1 MKRYG
6 RSMLSED
13 QVKWIVNAKLEG
25 KLTTGKLQACKVY
38 QPEVCNSFTAN
49 TKVQGLFIFIKRLE
63 GINSLCL
70 RALRMKSLSFY
81 KMYRAN
87 ASYIGKILRAK
98 GYSIDNNRINQIL
111 KEGLAM
117 SEPKKWHKKKMQKNI
132 LILAR

>member
-13 QVKWIVNAKLEG
+13 QVEWIINAKLEG
-25 KLTTGKLQACKVY
+25 KLTNREIA
-38 QPEVCNSFTAN
+38 S
-49 TKVQGLFIFIKRLE
+49 VQGVSTRRVQQLYSEYKSTGVFVFRKRLE

-98 GYSIDNNRINQIL
+98 GYSIDKSSKRL
-111 KEGLAM
+111 GL
-117 SEPKKWHKKKMQKNI
+117 Q
-132 LILAR
+132 